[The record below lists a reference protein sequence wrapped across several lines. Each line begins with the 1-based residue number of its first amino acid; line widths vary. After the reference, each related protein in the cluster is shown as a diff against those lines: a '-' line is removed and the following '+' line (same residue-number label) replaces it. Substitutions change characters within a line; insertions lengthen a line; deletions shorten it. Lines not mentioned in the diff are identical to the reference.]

1 MIEIIASGIVELD
14 TENVRDGISRAWAT
28 NEKLKLTGNFGLFP
42 VHVIAAVDYETLDI
56 EINGALILFQPE
68 NHDIEKAL
76 QLIVLELADTK
87 GKLIKIHGSY
97 VLTRCTGFMAANEQ
111 SAFVRITR
119 NHYRDP
125 GNRCYLDKVEISGF
139 EIRNRYSIGLAIAAS
154 SPFQWIGEL
163 KILNGKSYGE
173 PLHPTGRMSIEY
185 GSSAQQVLIDNFN
198 GDTFADIQTETT
210 QEHFPQFAAIT
221 NSHCGTMQFGG
232 ARYDLQNVEIVDCS
246 TSFAL
251 DLIAGKFKIRGGKH
265 KVREGGFAWQK
276 ASIDSEGVEYIFDAS
291 AMITISPA
299 LTDIATRIRLK
310 KNRFNYVDEDLVGLA
325 DQMIK
330 LTHNE
335 FSALATI
342 VLCENEFDKRCK
354 SSIRAIG
361 TSFVSINDKIAGNPA
376 IRIGEFSRFGGLT
389 VIHSDD
395 VLNHKNVSGYPVEIN
410 ATVNTANF
418 AFVRSGNGW
427 KKEINSGHSVLDKAT
442 FISVSEFLG
451 EMLSGVEGDLKH
463 MNGDTFEAT
472 KTSRVNAEWVER

>member
-1 MIEIIASGIVELD
+1 MIEVNATGIVELD
-14 TENVRDGISRAWAT
+14 TVNVTNAIESAWR
-28 NEKLKLTGNFGLFP
+28 EGDKLRLNGDFGLYR
-42 VHVIAAVDYETLDI
+42 VLVIAENDYDELDI
-56 EINGALILFQPE
+56 EINGSLNLFQRE
-68 NHDIEKAL
+68 NHDPEKAVE
-76 QLIVLELADTK
+76 LIILELASTK
-87 GKLIKIHGSY
+87 GKLIRIHGDF
-97 VLTRCTGFMAANEQ
+97 VLNGNGEFVTGGEQ
-111 SAFVRITR
+111 SSLIRITR

-125 GNRCYLDKVEISGF
+125 DNRCYLDKVKISGF

-163 KILNGKSYGE
+163 KIFNGKSYGE
-173 PLHPTGRMSIEY
+173 PGRPKGRMSIEY
-185 GSSAQQVLIDNFN
+185 GSSAQWVSIDNFT
-198 GDTFADIQTETT
+198 GDTFANIQTETT
-210 QEHFPQFAAIT
+210 QEHFPQFATIT

-251 DLIAGKFKIRGGKH
+251 DLIAGKFKIRGGRH

-276 ASIDSEGVEYIFDAS
+276 ASIDSEGVEYVFDPA
-291 AMITISPA
+291 AMITINPA
-299 LTDIATRIRLK
+299 LKEIPTRIRLK
-310 KNRFNYVDEDLVGLA
+310 KNRFNYVDGDLVGLA

-335 FSALATI
+335 FNALSTI

-376 IRIGEFSRFGGLT
+376 VRIGEFSKFGGLT

-395 VLNHKNVSGYPVEIN
+395 VSNHKNVSGYPVEIN
-410 ATVNTANF
+410 ATVNNANF

-427 KKEINSGHSVLDKAT
+427 KKEIDSGHSVLDKAT
-442 FISVSEFLG
+442 FVSVSEFLG
-451 EMLSGVEGDLKH
+451 EVLSGVEGDVTYI
-463 MNGDTFEAT
+463 NGNAFEAT
-472 KTSRVNAEWVER
+472 KTSRVNAEWVGR